1 MNSFEISENTF
12 QVIAMFAGMTIAGIV
27 GFKYRSRRAIVLS
40 CAYASFMLG
49 TLFYTLHMNIIG
61 DIPRIF
67 YVSDISWM
75 ASYLFLLLLMSMRK
89 NKSDKPVRFE
99 ILPAVISAVTFA
111 ISVYNEI
118 LGPSLIMSC
127 GFGVIAGGIVYY
139 AALNIMDEEEAGI
152 GTESLIKTGPE
163 ATYAVI
169 GEPTKLE
176 IALGHKGL
184 EWIEISF
191 KGKKVHGGAQK
202 DGVNAIMMAG
212 RFLHKLETEYLPKLE
227 KRTHPVLGTATLNIG
242 TITGG
247 DQPSTVADKCSIRL
261 DRRCLTDETIAQVY
275 EELQAICDEL
285 HEEEPKFEAEIR
297 DVFNGETMPHIPFC
311 TDENS
316 PLVKAAENALGREGM
331 TPVLT
336 CFPAWSDAG
345 FMNALTKSE
354 CIVLGPGDLSVA
366 HSIHEKI
373 SKRQLLSAVS
383 VYEEMAREICKT
395 VWT

>member
-1 MNSFEISENTF
+1 MKKDAVQLTKEMVEIKSFSFMENQEEEISKYILDFFTEN
-12 QVIAMFAGMTIAGIV
+12 GITS
-27 GFKYRSRRAIVLS
+27 YRTEIVPGR
-40 CAYASFMLG
+40 Y
-49 TLFYTLHMNIIG
+49 N
-61 DIPRIF
+61 
-67 YVSDISWM
+67 
-75 ASYLFLLLLMSMRK
+75 
-89 NKSDKPVRFE
+89 
-99 ILPAVISAVTFA
+99 TFA
-111 ISVYNEI
+111 ILKGEDSENN
-118 LGPSLIMSC
+118 PSLLLTGHMDTVPAYDFKEAFTAREDADYLYGRGSC
-127 GFGVIAGGIVYY
+127 DMKGALAAMMCAMVNIKESGTKLKGDLIFCGVA
-139 AALNIMDEEEAGI
+139 DEEEAGI

-285 HEEEPKFEAEIR
+285 YEEDPKFEAEIR

>member
-1 MNSFEISENTF
+1 MDTVPAYDFKEAFTAREDADYLYGRGSCDMKGAFA
-12 QVIAMFAGMTIAGIV
+12 AMM
-27 GFKYRSRRAIVLS
+27 
-40 CAYASFMLG
+40 CAMVNIKESG
-49 TLFYTLHMNIIG
+49 TKLKG
-61 DIPRIF
+61 DLIF
-67 YVSDISWM
+67 
-75 ASYLFLLLLMSMRK
+75 
-89 NKSDKPVRFE
+89 
-99 ILPAVISAVTFA
+99 
-111 ISVYNEI
+111 
-118 LGPSLIMSC
+118 C
-127 GFGVIAGGIVYY
+127 GVA
-139 AALNIMDEEEAGI
+139 DEEEAGI
-152 GTESLIKTGPE
+152 GTASLIKTGPE

-285 HEEEPKFEAEIR
+285 HEEDPKFEAEIR

>member
-127 GFGVIAGGIVYY
+127 GFGIIAGGIVYY

-297 DVFNGETMPHIPFC
+297 DVFNGETMPHNPFC

>member
-127 GFGVIAGGIVYY
+127 GFGIIAGGIVYY

-285 HEEEPKFEAEIR
+285 HEEDPKFEAEIR

-316 PLVKAAENALGREGM
+316 PLVKAAENALGWEGM

>member
-1 MNSFEISENTF
+1 MKKDAVQLTKEMVEIKSYSFMENQEEEISKYILDFFTENEITSYR
-12 QVIAMFAGMTIAGIV
+12 TEIV
-27 GFKYRSRRAIVLS
+27 PGRY
-40 CAYASFMLG
+40 
-49 TLFYTLHMNIIG
+49 N
-61 DIPRIF
+61 
-67 YVSDISWM
+67 
-75 ASYLFLLLLMSMRK
+75 
-89 NKSDKPVRFE
+89 
-99 ILPAVISAVTFA
+99 TFA
-111 ISVYNEI
+111 ILKGEDSENN
-118 LGPSLIMSC
+118 PSLLLTGHMDTVPAYDFKEAFTAREDADYLYGRGSC
-127 GFGVIAGGIVYY
+127 DMKGAL
-139 AALNIMDEEEAGI
+139 AAMMCAMVNIRESGTKLKGDLIFCGAADEEEAGI

-285 HEEEPKFEAEIR
+285 HEEDPKFEAEIR

>member
-127 GFGVIAGGIVYY
+127 GFGIIAGGIVYY

-212 RFLHKLETEYLPKLE
+212 RFLHKLETEYLSKLE

-247 DQPSTVADKCSIRL
+247 DQPSTVADKCSISL

-285 HEEEPKFEAEIR
+285 HEEDPKFEAEIR

-316 PLVKAAENALGREGM
+316 PLVKAAENALDREGM

>member
-1 MNSFEISENTF
+1 MKKDAVQLTKEMVEIKSYSFMENQEEEISKYILDFFTEN
-12 QVIAMFAGMTIAGIV
+12 GITS
-27 GFKYRSRRAIVLS
+27 YRTEIVPGR
-40 CAYASFMLG
+40 Y
-49 TLFYTLHMNIIG
+49 N
-61 DIPRIF
+61 
-67 YVSDISWM
+67 
-75 ASYLFLLLLMSMRK
+75 
-89 NKSDKPVRFE
+89 
-99 ILPAVISAVTFA
+99 TFA
-111 ISVYNEI
+111 ILKGEDSENN
-118 LGPSLIMSC
+118 PSLLLTGHMDTVPAYDFKEAFTAREDADYLYGRGSC
-127 GFGVIAGGIVYY
+127 DMKGAL
-139 AALNIMDEEEAGI
+139 AAMMCAMVNIKESGTKLKGDLIFCGAADEEEAGI

-285 HEEEPKFEAEIR
+285 HEEDPKFEVEIR

>member
-111 ISVYNEI
+111 MSVYNEI

-127 GFGVIAGGIVYY
+127 GFGIIAGGIVYY

-336 CFPAWSDAG
+336 CFSAWSDAG

>member
-127 GFGVIAGGIVYY
+127 GFGIIAGGIVYY

-247 DQPSTVADKCSIRL
+247 DQPSTVADKSSIRL

-285 HEEEPKFEAEIR
+285 HEEDPKFEAEIR

>member
-1 MNSFEISENTF
+1 MKKDAVQLTKEMVEIKSYSFMENQEEEISKYILDFFTEN
-12 QVIAMFAGMTIAGIV
+12 GITS
-27 GFKYRSRRAIVLS
+27 YRTEIVPGR
-40 CAYASFMLG
+40 Y
-49 TLFYTLHMNIIG
+49 N
-61 DIPRIF
+61 
-67 YVSDISWM
+67 
-75 ASYLFLLLLMSMRK
+75 
-89 NKSDKPVRFE
+89 
-99 ILPAVISAVTFA
+99 TFA
-111 ISVYNEI
+111 ILKGEDSENN
-118 LGPSLIMSC
+118 PSLLLTGHMDTVPAYDFKEAFTAREDADYLYGRGSC
-127 GFGVIAGGIVYY
+127 DMKGAL
-139 AALNIMDEEEAGI
+139 AAMMCAMVNIKESGTKLKGDLIFCGAADEEEAGI

-285 HEEEPKFEAEIR
+285 HEEDPKFEAEIR

-373 SKRQLLSAVS
+373 SKKQLLTAVS

-395 VWT
+395 EWT

>member
-127 GFGVIAGGIVYY
+127 GFGIIAGGIVYY

-285 HEEEPKFEAEIR
+285 HEEDPKFEAEIR

-373 SKRQLLSAVS
+373 SKKQLLSAVS

>member
-1 MNSFEISENTF
+1 MKKDAVQLTKEMVKIKSYSFMENQEEEISKYILDFFTEN
-12 QVIAMFAGMTIAGIV
+12 GITS
-27 GFKYRSRRAIVLS
+27 YRTEIVPGR
-40 CAYASFMLG
+40 Y
-49 TLFYTLHMNIIG
+49 N
-61 DIPRIF
+61 
-67 YVSDISWM
+67 
-75 ASYLFLLLLMSMRK
+75 
-89 NKSDKPVRFE
+89 
-99 ILPAVISAVTFA
+99 TFA
-111 ISVYNEI
+111 ILKGEDSENN
-118 LGPSLIMSC
+118 PSLILTGHMDTVPAYDFKEAFTAREDADYLYGRGSC
-127 GFGVIAGGIVYY
+127 DMKGALAAMMCAMVNIKESGTKLKGDLIFCGVA
-139 AALNIMDEEEAGI
+139 DEEEAGI

-285 HEEEPKFEAEIR
+285 HEEDPKFEAEIR

>member
-1 MNSFEISENTF
+1 MKKDAVQLTKEMVKIKSYSFMENQEEEISKYILDFFTEN
-12 QVIAMFAGMTIAGIV
+12 GITS
-27 GFKYRSRRAIVLS
+27 YRTEIVPGR
-40 CAYASFMLG
+40 Y
-49 TLFYTLHMNIIG
+49 N
-61 DIPRIF
+61 
-67 YVSDISWM
+67 
-75 ASYLFLLLLMSMRK
+75 
-89 NKSDKPVRFE
+89 
-99 ILPAVISAVTFA
+99 TFA
-111 ISVYNEI
+111 ILKGEDSENN
-118 LGPSLIMSC
+118 PSLLLTGHMDTVPAYDFKEAFTAREDADYLYGRGSC
-127 GFGVIAGGIVYY
+127 DMKGALAAMMCAMVNIKESGTKLKGDLIFCGVA
-139 AALNIMDEEEAGI
+139 DEEEAGI

-285 HEEEPKFEAEIR
+285 HEEDPKFEAEIR

-316 PLVKAAENALGREGM
+316 PLVKAAENGLGREGM

>member
-127 GFGVIAGGIVYY
+127 GFGIIAGGIVYY

-373 SKRQLLSAVS
+373 SKKQLLTAVS

>member
-1 MNSFEISENTF
+1 MKKDAVQLTKEMVEIKSYSFMENQEEEISKYILDFFTEN
-12 QVIAMFAGMTIAGIV
+12 GITS
-27 GFKYRSRRAIVLS
+27 YRTEIVPGR
-40 CAYASFMLG
+40 Y
-49 TLFYTLHMNIIG
+49 N
-61 DIPRIF
+61 
-67 YVSDISWM
+67 
-75 ASYLFLLLLMSMRK
+75 
-89 NKSDKPVRFE
+89 
-99 ILPAVISAVTFA
+99 TFA
-111 ISVYNEI
+111 ILKGEDSENN
-118 LGPSLIMSC
+118 PSLLLTGHMDTVPAYDFKEAFTAREDADYLYGRGSC
-127 GFGVIAGGIVYY
+127 DMKGALAAMMRAMVNIKESGTKLKGDLIFCGVA
-139 AALNIMDEEEAGI
+139 DEEEAGI

-275 EELQAICDEL
+275 EELQAICNEL
-285 HEEEPKFEAEIR
+285 HEEDPKFEAEIR

>member
-12 QVIAMFAGMTIAGIV
+12 QIIAMFAGMTIAGIV

-49 TLFYTLHMNIIG
+49 TLFYTLHMTIIG

-127 GFGVIAGGIVYY
+127 GFRIIAGGIVYY

-285 HEEEPKFEAEIR
+285 HEEDPKFEAEIR

-373 SKRQLLSAVS
+373 SKKQLLSAVS

-395 VWT
+395 EWT

>member
-67 YVSDISWM
+67 YVSDISWI

-118 LGPSLIMSC
+118 LGPSIIMSC
-127 GFGVIAGGIVYY
+127 GFGIIAGGIVYY

-285 HEEEPKFEAEIR
+285 HEEDPKFEAEIR

>member
-12 QVIAMFAGMTIAGIV
+12 QIIAMFAGMTIAGIV

-49 TLFYTLHMNIIG
+49 TLFYTLHMTIIG

-127 GFGVIAGGIVYY
+127 GFGIIAGGIVYY

-297 DVFNGETMPHIPFC
+297 DVFNGETMLHIPFC

>member
-1 MNSFEISENTF
+1 MKKDAVQLTKEMVEIKSYSFMENQEEEISKYILDFFTEN
-12 QVIAMFAGMTIAGIV
+12 GITS
-27 GFKYRSRRAIVLS
+27 YRTEIVPGR
-40 CAYASFMLG
+40 Y
-49 TLFYTLHMNIIG
+49 N
-61 DIPRIF
+61 
-67 YVSDISWM
+67 
-75 ASYLFLLLLMSMRK
+75 
-89 NKSDKPVRFE
+89 
-99 ILPAVISAVTFA
+99 TFA
-111 ISVYNEI
+111 ILKGEDSENN
-118 LGPSLIMSC
+118 PSLLLTGHMDTVPAYDFKEAFTAREDADYLYGRGSC
-127 GFGVIAGGIVYY
+127 DMKGALAAMMRAMVNIKESGTKLKGDLIFCGVA
-139 AALNIMDEEEAGI
+139 DEEEAGI

-227 KRTHPVLGTATLNIG
+227 KRTHPVLGTATPNIG

-275 EELQAICDEL
+275 EELQAICNEL
-285 HEEEPKFEAEIR
+285 HEEDPKFEAEIR

-373 SKRQLLSAVS
+373 SKKQLLTAVS

-395 VWT
+395 VWR

>member
-49 TLFYTLHMNIIG
+49 TLFYTLHMTIIG

-127 GFGVIAGGIVYY
+127 GFGIIAGGIVYY

-285 HEEEPKFEAEIR
+285 HEEDPKFEAEIR

>member
-127 GFGVIAGGIVYY
+127 GFGIIAGGIVYY

>member
-1 MNSFEISENTF
+1 MKKDAVQLTKEMVKIKSYSFMENQEEEISKYILDFFTEN
-12 QVIAMFAGMTIAGIV
+12 GITS
-27 GFKYRSRRAIVLS
+27 YRTEIVPGR
-40 CAYASFMLG
+40 Y
-49 TLFYTLHMNIIG
+49 N
-61 DIPRIF
+61 
-67 YVSDISWM
+67 
-75 ASYLFLLLLMSMRK
+75 
-89 NKSDKPVRFE
+89 
-99 ILPAVISAVTFA
+99 TFA
-111 ISVYNEI
+111 ILKGEDSENN
-118 LGPSLIMSC
+118 PSLLLTGHMDTVPAYDFKEAFTAREDADYLYGRGSC
-127 GFGVIAGGIVYY
+127 DMKGALAAMMCAMVNIKESGTKLKGDLIFCGVA
-139 AALNIMDEEEAGI
+139 DEEEAGI

-163 ATYAVI
+163 ASYAVI

-285 HEEEPKFEAEIR
+285 HEEDPKFEAEIR

>member
-1 MNSFEISENTF
+1 MKKDAVQLTKEMVKIKSYSFMENQEEEISKYILDFFTEN
-12 QVIAMFAGMTIAGIV
+12 GITS
-27 GFKYRSRRAIVLS
+27 YRTEIVPGR
-40 CAYASFMLG
+40 Y
-49 TLFYTLHMNIIG
+49 N
-61 DIPRIF
+61 
-67 YVSDISWM
+67 
-75 ASYLFLLLLMSMRK
+75 
-89 NKSDKPVRFE
+89 
-99 ILPAVISAVTFA
+99 TFA
-111 ISVYNEI
+111 ILKGEDSENN
-118 LGPSLIMSC
+118 PSLLLTGHMDTVPAYDFKEAFTAREDADYLYGRGSC
-127 GFGVIAGGIVYY
+127 DMKGALAAMMCAMVNIKESGTKLKGDLIFCGVA
-139 AALNIMDEEEAGI
+139 DEEEAGI

-285 HEEEPKFEAEIR
+285 HEEDPKFEAEIR

-311 TDENS
+311 TDGNS

-373 SKRQLLSAVS
+373 SKRQLLTAVS

>member
-1 MNSFEISENTF
+1 MKKDAVQLTKEMVKIKSYSFMENQEEEISKYILDFFTEN
-12 QVIAMFAGMTIAGIV
+12 GITS
-27 GFKYRSRRAIVLS
+27 YRTEIVPGR
-40 CAYASFMLG
+40 Y
-49 TLFYTLHMNIIG
+49 N
-61 DIPRIF
+61 
-67 YVSDISWM
+67 
-75 ASYLFLLLLMSMRK
+75 
-89 NKSDKPVRFE
+89 
-99 ILPAVISAVTFA
+99 TFA
-111 ISVYNEI
+111 ILKGEDSENN
-118 LGPSLIMSC
+118 PSLLLTGHMDTVPAYDFKEAFTAREDADYLYGRGSC
-127 GFGVIAGGIVYY
+127 DMKGALAAMMCAMVNIKESGTKLKGDLIFCGVA
-139 AALNIMDEEEAGI
+139 DEEEAGI

-285 HEEEPKFEAEIR
+285 HEEDPKFEAEIR

-311 TDENS
+311 TDKNS

>member
-1 MNSFEISENTF
+1 MKKDAVQLTKEMVKIKSYSFMENQEEEISKYILDFFTEN
-12 QVIAMFAGMTIAGIV
+12 GITS
-27 GFKYRSRRAIVLS
+27 YRTEIVPGR
-40 CAYASFMLG
+40 Y
-49 TLFYTLHMNIIG
+49 N
-61 DIPRIF
+61 
-67 YVSDISWM
+67 
-75 ASYLFLLLLMSMRK
+75 
-89 NKSDKPVRFE
+89 
-99 ILPAVISAVTFA
+99 TFA
-111 ISVYNEI
+111 ILKGEDSENN
-118 LGPSLIMSC
+118 PSLLLTGHMDTVPAYDFKEAFTAREDADYLYGRGSC
-127 GFGVIAGGIVYY
+127 DMKGALAAMMCAMVNIKESGTKLKGDLIFCGVA
-139 AALNIMDEEEAGI
+139 DEEEAGI

-285 HEEEPKFEAEIR
+285 HEEDPKFEAEIR

-373 SKRQLLSAVS
+373 SKKQLLSAVS

>member
-1 MNSFEISENTF
+1 MKKDAVQLTKEMVEIKSYSFMENQEEEISKYILDFFTEN
-12 QVIAMFAGMTIAGIV
+12 GITS
-27 GFKYRSRRAIVLS
+27 YRTEIVPGR
-40 CAYASFMLG
+40 Y
-49 TLFYTLHMNIIG
+49 N
-61 DIPRIF
+61 
-67 YVSDISWM
+67 
-75 ASYLFLLLLMSMRK
+75 
-89 NKSDKPVRFE
+89 
-99 ILPAVISAVTFA
+99 TFA
-111 ISVYNEI
+111 ILKGEDSENN
-118 LGPSLIMSC
+118 PSLLLTGHMDTVPAYDFKEAFTAREDADYLYGRGSC
-127 GFGVIAGGIVYY
+127 DMKGAL
-139 AALNIMDEEEAGI
+139 AAMMCAMVNIKESGTKLKGDLIFCGAADEEEAGI
-152 GTESLIKTGPE
+152 GTEILIKTGPE

-285 HEEEPKFEAEIR
+285 HEEDPKFEAEIR

-373 SKRQLLSAVS
+373 SKKQLLTAVS
-383 VYEEMAREICKT
+383 VYEEMTREICKT
-395 VWT
+395 VWR

>member
-127 GFGVIAGGIVYY
+127 GFGIIAGGIVYY

-176 IALGHKGL
+176 IALGHKGF

>member
-12 QVIAMFAGMTIAGIV
+12 QIIAMFAGMTIAGIV

-49 TLFYTLHMNIIG
+49 TLFYTLHMTIIG

-127 GFGVIAGGIVYY
+127 GFGIIAGGIVYY

-285 HEEEPKFEAEIR
+285 HEEDPKFEAEIR

>member
-12 QVIAMFAGMTIAGIV
+12 QIIAMFAGMTIAGIV

-49 TLFYTLHMNIIG
+49 TLFYTLHMTIIG

-127 GFGVIAGGIVYY
+127 GFGIIAGGIVYY

-212 RFLHKLETEYLPKLE
+212 RFLHKLETEYLSKLE

-247 DQPSTVADKCSIRL
+247 DQPSTVADKCSISL

-285 HEEEPKFEAEIR
+285 HEEDPKFEAEIR

-316 PLVKAAENALGREGM
+316 PLVKAAENALDREGM

-373 SKRQLLSAVS
+373 SKSQLLSAVS